1 MNNNYLMNQ
10 DFMSGGVYRAFIIK
24 RSDSR
29 VFIPGL
35 CDKNILDS
43 NGDISNEEFEKVK
56 KTLPLALYNSPEIEK
71 LLDDKPT
78 PCFVA
83 FENGNMKRPIVMAYF
98 GKGVKSVPGSGGG
111 TSGGSNIGNNGIYDS
126 NGNIISL
133 TGNGDLLIVAGH
145 GNGDPGAGGNGYNE
159 ADLTRDFVNIL
170 SKKIKCDV
178 YDTSKNMFK
187 DLKGSEATSYLSKY
201 KVVMEVHFNATAGAE
216 GSEILVGNTDSPT
229 SIEQA
234 ILKALTSTGLKNR
247 GFRDGT
253 WLGNYNKC
261 KTAGVQDYFLIEVC
275 FIDTSSDINHYINNK
290 ETIITNVANTF
301 NTLIESS
308 KNVDGTGAGGI
319 VNSSTAIMGTSVATY
334 TQMLKYLKSKN
345 PSAPDYI
352 QIYLNEGAAEGVRGD
367 VAFAQSCLETGFWKF
382 GGDVSADQNN
392 FAGIGATGGGV
403 KGNYF
408 STPQEGIRA
417 QIQHLKA
424 YASTQNLNNKCVDP
438 RFDYVTRGSAIT
450 IGGLA
455 GKWAASGGYNMSIV
469 SVLNDILSQ

>member
-1 MNNNYLMNQ
+1 M
-10 DFMSGGVYRAFIIK
+10 
-24 RSDSR
+24 
-29 VFIPGL
+29 
-35 CDKNILDS
+35 
-43 NGDISNEEFEKVK
+43 
-56 KTLPLALYNSPEIEK
+56 
-71 LLDDKPT
+71 
-78 PCFVA
+78 
-83 FENGNMKRPIVMAYF
+83 
-98 GKGVKSVPGSGGG
+98 
-111 TSGGSNIGNNGIYDS
+111 
-126 NGNIISL
+126 
-133 TGNGDLLIVAGH
+133 
-145 GNGDPGAGGNGYNE
+145 
-159 ADLTRDFVNIL
+159 
-170 SKKIKCDV
+170 
-178 YDTSKNMFK
+178 
-187 DLKGSEATSYLSKY
+187 
-201 KVVMEVHFNATAGAE
+201 
-216 GSEILVGNTDSPT
+216 
-229 SIEQA
+229 
-234 ILKALTSTGLKNR
+234 
-247 GFRDGT
+247 
-253 WLGNYNKC
+253 
-261 KTAGVQDYFLIEVC
+261 QDYFLIEVC

-319 VNSSTAIMGTSVATY
+319 VNNSTAIMGTSVATY
-334 TQMLKYLKSKN
+334 AQMLKYLKSKN

-367 VAFAQSCLETGFWKF
+367 IAFAQSCLETGFWKF

-438 RFDYVTRGSAIT
+438 RFDYVTRGSATT